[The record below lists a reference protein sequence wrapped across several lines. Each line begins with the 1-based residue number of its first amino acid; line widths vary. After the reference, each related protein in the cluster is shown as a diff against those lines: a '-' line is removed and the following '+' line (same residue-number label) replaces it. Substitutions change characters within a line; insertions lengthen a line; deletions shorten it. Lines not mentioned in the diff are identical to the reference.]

1 MAAPSPIR
9 RPAPPA
15 PSRRSPSPTSPRRK
29 SRTSPP
35 PSRSTTSVPIADPNQ
50 LPDLQ
55 WSLDARTLLA
65 PPPSRSTASLPIAD
79 PNQLPDLQWSLDAR
93 ILLALRE
100 RLLADNALRM
110 AFVQEDQIA
119 ILEMASLLRT
129 ETIQAAPCLALSILA
144 DEERET
150 TSGYGATYTTVV
162 QLALVTAPPARW
174 GDTADL
180 LRSRIVA
187 QIRRV
192 IRREAGV
199 LREPDGDPPTEG
211 VSS

>member
-29 SRTSPP
+29 PRTPPP
-35 PSRSTTSVPIADPNQ
+35 PSRSTTSV
-50 LPDLQ
+50 
-55 WSLDARTLLA
+55 
-65 PPPSRSTASLPIAD
+65 PIAD

-129 ETIQAAPCLALSILA
+129 ETIQAAPCLALSVLA

-162 QLALVTAPPARW
+162 QLALVTAPPARR

-180 LRSRIVA
+180 LRSRLA
-187 QIRRV
+187 HHTRPLLP
-192 IRREAGV
+192 REG
-199 LREPDGDPPTEG
+199 
-211 VSS
+211 

>member
-55 WSLDARTLLA
+55 WSLDAR
-65 PPPSRSTASLPIAD
+65 
-79 PNQLPDLQWSLDAR
+79 

-119 ILEMASLLRT
+119 ILEMASPLRT
-129 ETIQAAPCLALSILA
+129 
-144 DEERET
+144 
-150 TSGYGATYTTVV
+150 AT
-162 QLALVTAPPARW
+162 LHAPPRRPRPARPARAPA
-174 GDTADL
+174 GRQRSAYGLRPGRPDRHPRNGLPPPHRDHPGRPLPRPFGPGRRRARNHL
-180 LRSRIVA
+180 RLRSDLHHGRPA
-187 QIRRV
+187 RPRDRPARPRGSHRGPTALAHRRP
-192 IRREAGV
+192 A
-199 LREPDGDPPTEG
+199 PD
-211 VSS
+211 S